1 VVPLAGVWCRHVRA
15 DAPPLPGRPAPDGR
29 WQRGEQLAGL
39 YLAQDPET
47 VWAEWYR
54 ALAEIG
60 LAPDTRLPRDL
71 WRFSVNLRRVAD
83 LSRPA
88 ALRAIGLAH
97 PRPDRAQWPAFQ
109 DVGAQLAAHGFQ
121 GVLFRSSARP
131 AGLCVCV
138 FASDDRFLG
147 VVPAGSPERII
158 AAPVPPRGMRT

>member
-1 VVPLAGVWCRHVRA
+1 MVPLGGVWCRHVRA

-29 WQRGEQLAGL
+29 WQCGEQLAGL
-39 YLAQDPET
+39 YLAQDPDT

-54 ALAEIG
+54 ALAELG
-60 LAPDTRLPRDL
+60 LPPDTRLPRDL
-71 WRFSVNLRRVAD
+71 WRFSVNLPRVAD
-83 LSRPA
+83 LSRPTA
-88 ALRAIGLAH
+88 RRAIGLPE
-97 PRPDRAQWPAFQ
+97 PRPDREQWLAFQ
-109 DVGAQLAAHGFQ
+109 DAGARLAVEGFQ

-138 FASDDRFLG
+138 FASDDGFPG